1 LQRLADALLKS
12 QAQTAELARA
22 HQQIDADARKVG
34 ELQRSLLP
42 QPLPCIPGLDVAA
55 SYQPCGQAGGDLY
68 DIFPLDD
75 ELPRPAQRWCILIAD
90 ASGHGLAAAM
100 VTAMV
105 QAILHAHP
113 PDASG
118 PAELLAHAN
127 RQLCRKGI
135 SGFVTAFLGVYE
147 PRTRRLTY
155 ARAGHAPPLVKTYVD
170 GSVYR
175 LDSVASIPLGID
187 ESERF
192 EEGATYFL
200 PGDTVLFYTDGIT
213 EARDRRNELFS
224 EDRLER
230 AFGEYTEHW
239 EGPAR
244 LIQQLE
250 KLIDAYRAG
259 RAPTDDQTLLALSG
273 IEQ

>member
-1 LQRLADALLKS
+1 MHALLKS

-22 HQQIDADARKVG
+22 HKEIDADARKVG

-42 QPLPCIPGLDVAA
+42 QPLPRIPGLEIAA

-68 DIFPLDD
+68 DVFPLDGG
-75 ELPRPAQRWCILIAD
+75 LARPQRWCILIAD

-113 PDASG
+113 PEASG

-135 SGFVTAFLGVYE
+135 SGFVTAFLGLYE
-147 PRTRRLTY
+147 SNTRRLTY
-155 ARAGHAPPLVKTYVD
+155 ACAGHAPPLVKTYVD

-175 LDSVASIPLGID
+175 LDLVAGIPLGID

-192 EEGATYFL
+192 QEGITYFL
-200 PGDTVLFYTDGIT
+200 PGDTALLYTDGIT

-230 AFGEYTEHW
+230 AFSECTERW
-239 EGPAR
+239 DGPGR
-244 LIQQLE
+244 LIQRLQE
-250 KLIDAYRAG
+250 RVGAYRAG

-273 IEQ
+273 IEA